1 MARVQ
6 IDQLTVRFGDFT
18 AVDDLSLEIEDSEL
32 VVFLGPSG
40 CGKTTMLRCI
50 AGLQACTA
58 GRIWFDH
65 EDVTERTSARR
76 NVAMVFQF
84 VSLYPHLRVAANI
97 SFPLQ
102 ARGAPRAEIEERLDW
117 AARIFGLQPVLRRF
131 PAGLPPGVKQKVAL
145 ARAVVRRPTV
155 LLLDEPLS
163 AIDESFREEMR
174 WELGHLQRELG
185 FTTVYVTHDQR
196 EAMSLADRVVLMRD
210 GRIVQVGTPS
220 EMFEQ
225 PADEFAAFFIGSP
238 SMNFI
243 EVKRDPA
250 GLRLGGND
258 VLLKLPAGARA
269 ALGEVGPRNLRLG
282 IRPQHVA
289 LISDPADDAVG
300 TFDAP
305 ILDRYAIGRER
316 YFDFA
321 LGNDTLLGMQVGPEA
336 GERPKVAFDLA
347 HAHLFDCETGRRLPV
362 RLAGAS

>member
-6 IDQLTVRFGDFT
+6 IDQLTVRFGGFT
-18 AVDDLSLEIEDSEL
+18 AVDDLSLEIEDGEL

-40 CGKTTMLRCI
+40 CGKTTTLRCI

-65 EDVTERTSARR
+65 EDVTERTSAGR

-97 SFPLQ
+97 SFPLL
-102 ARGAPRAEIEERLDW
+102 ARGAPRAVIEERLDW
-117 AARIFGLQPVLRRF
+117 AARIFQLQPVLRRF

-145 ARAVVRRPTV
+145 ARAVVRTPTV

-163 AIDESFREEMR
+163 AIDEAFREEMR
-174 WELGHLQRELG
+174 WELGHLQKELG

-196 EAMSLADRVVLMRD
+196 EAMSLADRVVLMHD

-225 PADEFAAFFIGSP
+225 PADAFAGFFIGSP

-243 EVKRDPA
+243 DVTRDPA
-250 GLRLGGND
+250 GLRLGGNG
-258 VLLKLPAGARA
+258 VLLKLSAGAQA
-269 ALGEVGPRNLRLG
+269 ELGGVDARNLRLG

-289 LISDPADDAVG
+289 LIRDPGDAAG
-300 TFDAP
+300 TFAAP

-347 HAHLFDCETGRRLPV
+347 HAHLFDSETGRRLPV
-362 RLAGAS
+362 RLADAS

>member
-1 MARVQ
+1 MARVR
-6 IDQLTVRFGDFT
+6 IEQLTVRFGDFT
-18 AVDDLSLEIEDSEL
+18 AVDDLGLEIEDGEL

-40 CGKTTMLRCI
+40 CGKTTTLRCI

-65 EDVTERTSARR
+65 EDVTARTSAQR

-102 ARGAPRAEIEERLDW
+102 ARGAPREEIRERLDW
-117 AARIFGLQPVLRRF
+117 AARIFQLQPVMRRF

-145 ARAVVRRPTV
+145 ARAVVRTPKV

-174 WELGHLQRELG
+174 WELGHLQKELG

-210 GRIVQVGTPS
+210 GRVVQVGTPA
-220 EMFEQ
+220 ELFER
-225 PADEFAAFFIGSP
+225 PADAFAAYFIGSP

-243 EVKRDPA
+243 DVARDPA
-250 GLRLGGND
+250 GLRLGGNGA
-258 VLLKLPAGARA
+258 LLKLPTRARA

-289 LISDPADDAVG
+289 LVSDPADDAAA
-300 TFDAP
+300 FDAP

-321 LGNDTLLGMQVGPEA
+321 LGGDTLLGMQVGPGA
-336 GERPKVAFDLA
+336 GERPKVSFDLE
-347 HAHLFDCETGRRLPV
+347 HAHLFDSETGLRLPV
-362 RLAGAS
+362 RLADAS